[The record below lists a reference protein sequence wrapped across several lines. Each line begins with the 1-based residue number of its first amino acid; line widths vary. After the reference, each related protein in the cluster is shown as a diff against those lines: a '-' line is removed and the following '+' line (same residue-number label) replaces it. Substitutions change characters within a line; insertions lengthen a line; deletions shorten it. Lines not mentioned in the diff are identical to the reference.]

1 MMFNYVMYKRD
12 QQSILKNKDAR
23 KRNQTSNRIKAAD
36 INILLNR
43 VRLNKKNA
51 FKKKMVLT
59 FLSAGIVGLII
70 FFSII

>member
-1 MMFNYVMYKRD
+1 MFNYVMYKQD
-12 QQSILKNKDAR
+12 QQSILKNNDAR

-59 FLSAGIVGLII
+59 FLFTGIVGLII
-70 FFSII
+70 FFLII

>member
-1 MMFNYVMYKRD
+1 MFNYVMYKQD
-12 QQSILKNKDAR
+12 QQSILKNNDAR
-23 KRNQTSNRIKAAD
+23 KRNQTSNRTKVAD

-59 FLSAGIVGLII
+59 FLFTGIVGLII
-70 FFSII
+70 FFSLI

>member
-1 MMFNYVMYKRD
+1 MFKYGMYKQD

-51 FKKKMVLT
+51 FKKKMFLT
-59 FLSAGIVGLII
+59 FLVAGIVGLII

>member
-1 MMFNYVMYKRD
+1 MFNYDMYKED
-12 QQSILKNKDAR
+12 QKSILKNNDAR
-23 KRNQTSNRIKAAD
+23 KRHQTSNRIKAAD

-59 FLSAGIVGLII
+59 FLAAGIAGLII
-70 FFSII
+70 FSLI

>member
-1 MMFNYVMYKRD
+1 MFNYIMYKQD
-12 QQSILKNKDAR
+12 QQSILKNNDAR
-23 KRNQTSNRIKAAD
+23 KRNQTSNRTKAAD

-59 FLSAGIVGLII
+59 FLFTGIVGLII
-70 FFSII
+70 FFSLI

>member
-1 MMFNYVMYKRD
+1 MYKQD
-12 QQSILKNKDAR
+12 QQSILRNIDAS
-23 KRNQTSNRIKAAD
+23 KRHQTSNRTKATD

-59 FLSAGIVGLII
+59 FLFAGIMGLII
-70 FFSII
+70 FFSLI

>member
-1 MMFNYVMYKRD
+1 MFNYDMYKED
-12 QQSILKNKDAR
+12 QKSILKNNDAR
-23 KRNQTSNRIKAAD
+23 KRHQTSNKIKAAD

-59 FLSAGIVGLII
+59 FLAAGIAGLII
-70 FFSII
+70 FSLI

>member
-1 MMFNYVMYKRD
+1 MFKYGMYKQD

>member
-1 MMFNYVMYKRD
+1 MFKYVMYKQD
-12 QQSILKNKDAR
+12 QQSILKNNDAR

-51 FKKKMVLT
+51 FKKKMILT
-59 FLSAGIVGLII
+59 FLFAGIVGLII

>member
-1 MMFNYVMYKRD
+1 MYKQD

-23 KRNQTSNRIKAAD
+23 KRNQTNNRIKAAD

-59 FLSAGIVGLII
+59 FLFTGITGLII

>member
-1 MMFNYVMYKRD
+1 MYKQD
-12 QQSILKNKDAR
+12 QQSILKNNDAR
-23 KRNQTSNRIKAAD
+23 KRNQTSNRTKAAD

-59 FLSAGIVGLII
+59 FAQK
-70 FFSII
+70 

>member
-1 MMFNYVMYKRD
+1 MFNYVMYKQD
-12 QQSILKNKDAR
+12 QQSILKNNDAR

-51 FKKKMVLT
+51 FKKNMVLT

>member
-1 MMFNYVMYKRD
+1 MMFNYVMYKQD
-12 QQSILKNKDAR
+12 QQSILKNNDAR

-59 FLSAGIVGLII
+59 FLFTGIVGLII
-70 FFSII
+70 FSLI

>member
-1 MMFNYVMYKRD
+1 MYKRD
-12 QQSILKNKDAR
+12 QQSILRNNDAS

-59 FLSAGIVGLII
+59 FLFTGIVGLII
-70 FFSII
+70 FFSLI

>member
-1 MMFNYVMYKRD
+1 MYKQD
-12 QQSILKNKDAR
+12 QQSILRNIDAS
-23 KRNQTSNRIKAAD
+23 KRHQTSNRTKATD

-59 FLSAGIVGLII
+59 FLFAGIMGSII
-70 FFSII
+70 FFSLI

>member
-1 MMFNYVMYKRD
+1 MYKQD
-12 QQSILKNKDAR
+12 QQSILKNNDAR

-59 FLSAGIVGLII
+59 FLFAGIMGLII
-70 FFSII
+70 FFF

>member
-1 MMFNYVMYKRD
+1 MFNYAMYKQD
-12 QQSILKNKDAR
+12 QQSILKNNDAR

-59 FLSAGIVGLII
+59 FLFAGIVGLII
-70 FFSII
+70 FFSLI

>member
-1 MMFNYVMYKRD
+1 MFKYVMYKQD

>member
-1 MMFNYVMYKRD
+1 MMFKYGMYKQD

>member
-1 MMFNYVMYKRD
+1 MFNYVMYKQD
-12 QQSILKNKDAR
+12 QQSILRNIDAS
-23 KRNQTSNRIKAAD
+23 KRHQTSNRTKAAD

-51 FKKKMVLT
+51 FKKKMILT
-59 FLSAGIVGLII
+59 FLFAGIVGLII

>member
-1 MMFNYVMYKRD
+1 MFNYAMYKQD
-12 QQSILKNKDAR
+12 QQSILRNIDAS
-23 KRNQTSNRIKAAD
+23 KRHQTSNRTKATD

-59 FLSAGIVGLII
+59 FLFAGIMGLII
-70 FFSII
+70 FFF

>member
-1 MMFNYVMYKRD
+1 MFNYAMYKQD
-12 QQSILKNKDAR
+12 QQSILKNNDAR
-23 KRNQTSNRIKAAD
+23 KRNQTSNRTKAAD

-59 FLSAGIVGLII
+59 FAQK
-70 FFSII
+70 

>member
-1 MMFNYVMYKRD
+1 MFKYGMYKQD

-23 KRNQTSNRIKAAD
+23 KRNQTSNRSKAAD

>member
-1 MMFNYVMYKRD
+1 MYKQD
-12 QQSILKNKDAR
+12 QQSILKNNDAR

-59 FLSAGIVGLII
+59 FLFTGIVGLITI
-70 FFSII
+70 FLII

>member
-1 MMFNYVMYKRD
+1 MFKYVMYKQD
-12 QQSILKNKDAR
+12 QQSILKNNDAR

>member
-1 MMFNYVMYKRD
+1 MYKQD

-59 FLSAGIVGLII
+59 FLAAGIAGLII
-70 FFSII
+70 FFSLI

>member
-1 MMFNYVMYKRD
+1 MMFKYVMYKQD
-12 QQSILKNKDAR
+12 QQSILKNNDAR

>member
-1 MMFNYVMYKRD
+1 MFNYVMYKQD
-12 QQSILKNKDAR
+12 QQSILKNNDAR

-59 FLSAGIVGLII
+59 FLFTGIVGLITI
-70 FFSII
+70 FLII

>member
-1 MMFNYVMYKRD
+1 MYKQD
-12 QQSILKNKDAR
+12 QQSILKNNDAR

-59 FLSAGIVGLII
+59 FLFAGIMGSII
-70 FFSII
+70 FFSLI

>member
-1 MMFNYVMYKRD
+1 MYKRD
-12 QQSILKNKDAR
+12 QQSILKNNDAS
-23 KRNQTSNRIKAAD
+23 KLNQTSNRTKAAD

-59 FLSAGIVGLII
+59 FLFAGIVGLII

>member
-1 MMFNYVMYKRD
+1 MFNYAMYKRD
-12 QQSILKNKDAR
+12 QQSILKNNDAR

-59 FLSAGIVGLII
+59 FLFTGIVGLIT
-70 FFSII
+70 FFLII

>member
-1 MMFNYVMYKRD
+1 MFNYVMYKRD
-12 QQSILKNKDAR
+12 QQSILKNNDAR

-59 FLSAGIVGLII
+59 FLFTGIVGLII
-70 FFSII
+70 FFSLI

>member
-1 MMFNYVMYKRD
+1 MYKQD
-12 QQSILKNKDAR
+12 QQSILRNNDAR

-51 FKKKMVLT
+51 FKKKMFLT
-59 FLSAGIVGLII
+59 FLFASIAGLII

>member
-1 MMFNYVMYKRD
+1 MFKYVMYKQD
-12 QQSILKNKDAR
+12 QQSILKNNDAR

-51 FKKKMVLT
+51 FKKKMFLT
-59 FLSAGIVGLII
+59 FLFASIVGLII

>member
-1 MMFNYVMYKRD
+1 MFKYVMYKQD

-59 FLSAGIVGLII
+59 FLFTGIAGLITI
-70 FFSII
+70 FLII

>member
-1 MMFNYVMYKRD
+1 MFNYVMYKQD
-12 QQSILKNKDAR
+12 QQSILKNNDAR
-23 KRNQTSNRIKAAD
+23 KRNQTSNRTKAAD

-59 FLSAGIVGLII
+59 FLFTGIVGLII
-70 FFSII
+70 FFSLI

>member
-1 MMFNYVMYKRD
+1 MFKYVMYKQD
-12 QQSILKNKDAR
+12 QQSILRNNDAR
-23 KRNQTSNRIKAAD
+23 KRHQTSNKIKAAD

-51 FKKKMVLT
+51 FKKKMFLT
-59 FLSAGIVGLII
+59 FLFIGIAGLIT

>member
-1 MMFNYVMYKRD
+1 MFNYVMYKQD
-12 QQSILKNKDAR
+12 QQSILKNNDAR

-59 FLSAGIVGLII
+59 FLFTGIVGLII
-70 FFSII
+70 FFSLI

>member
-1 MMFNYVMYKRD
+1 MFNYVMYKQD
-12 QQSILKNKDAR
+12 QKSILKNNDAR
-23 KRNQTSNRIKAAD
+23 KRHQISNKIKAAD

-59 FLSAGIVGLII
+59 FLFAGIVGLII
-70 FFSII
+70 FSLI